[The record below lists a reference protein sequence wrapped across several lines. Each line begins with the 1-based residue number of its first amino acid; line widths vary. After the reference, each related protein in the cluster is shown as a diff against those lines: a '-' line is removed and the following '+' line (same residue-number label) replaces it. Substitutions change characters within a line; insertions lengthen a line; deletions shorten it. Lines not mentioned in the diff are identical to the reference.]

1 MYLAFLVCLA
11 VVYPVGADLEVTLAP
26 SSCVVLALTDHLHS
40 GPDGSPMHVTASTGS
55 GRDGGACLRVSGLEL
70 DSGSK
75 GPAPAACR
83 FPAVTFLQPN
93 SALSRLVPRA
103 SAIPQSGG
111 AFLTIESA
119 CHNPA
124 LLTLHFASI
133 EWLGSSSSRPYGI
146 HAAGHRKL
154 LHRVLTQALAPGE
167 AGNAS
172 VAFLPSNVPRP
183 SAVPRPGHTAA
194 QNTSS
199 SDKYTPAQQP
209 VAALNSTTAPL
220 NRTAAPLNPGA
231 GAALSNATNN
241 STERLACCCRYVSG
255 ALPYD
260 PQQYTGRTCCC
271 GRYRTCCGGNS
282 LLSQLCG
289 NRSTCGVML
298 IVVSVV
304 CVFIVSVCIMGGFC
318 WRRRRRSRA
327 AVAAAGGSGVE
338 LPVTSSQRRAAAEEE
353 CRTILA
359 LPSEKLEEM
368 LVGPAPAELWG
379 TAVECSICLDA
390 FEVNEDNWRL
400 FPCPTHHGA
409 CSNCTVDLVKHNR
422 CRVPDQKRV
431 VRCPLCRE
439 LAVVPHS
446 LLPAELILELAKPP
460 SSRRSSQR
468 RSSST
473 VATVAVPAS
482 PL

>member
-1 MYLAFLVCLA
+1 M
-11 VVYPVGADLEVTLAP
+11 
-26 SSCVVLALTDHLHS
+26 
-40 GPDGSPMHVTASTGS
+40 
-55 GRDGGACLRVSGLEL
+55 
-70 DSGSK
+70 
-75 GPAPAACR
+75 
-83 FPAVTFLQPN
+83 
-93 SALSRLVPRA
+93 PRA

-260 PQQYTGRTCCC
+260 PQQVRRGRQT
-271 GRYRTCCGGNS
+271 
-282 LLSQLCG
+282 
-289 NRSTCGVML
+289 V
-298 IVVSVV
+298 
-304 CVFIVSVCIMGGFC
+304 
-318 WRRRRRSRA
+318 
-327 AVAAAGGSGVE
+327 
-338 LPVTSSQRRAAAEEE
+338 
-353 CRTILA
+353 LA
-359 LPSEKLEEM
+359 FL
-368 LVGPAPAELWG
+368 
-379 TAVECSICLDA
+379 
-390 FEVNEDNWRL
+390 
-400 FPCPTHHGA
+400 
-409 CSNCTVDLVKHNR
+409 
-422 CRVPDQKRV
+422 
-431 VRCPLCRE
+431 
-439 LAVVPHS
+439 
-446 LLPAELILELAKPP
+446 LLPGRLCVGTLLF
-460 SSRRSSQR
+460 
-468 RSSST
+468 
-473 VATVAVPAS
+473 VATRSVASIRCSGMSTA
-482 PL
+482 